1 MRILIDKSILILGIF
16 FMIAQLSLAQTYTI
30 ERSMNLSEAMSFS
43 SKLEHGIK
51 INKPGTGWK
60 VQVELKS
67 KERHTWSADALC
79 NDTILD
85 EQVYL
90 FGEQVTS
97 NTNGQY
103 SSEPLLLGAQE
114 YERYRP
120 GWFCWGVRTSSSNYR
135 YRLRRN
141 AYLLKVKTIEKSLET
156 YETSQGLETK
166 WVYYRSNTAPVLLTV
181 TLTGGV
187 TLSEIESIKIPGLG
201 IITQADFTHKTKFDS
216 MHACYSDPTDKIC
229 ATYADIRS
237 IPELDVTD
245 FKIQAHRGIWGK
257 YNENQ
262 ENTLSAM
269 EKATAQGYPLLET
282 DIMPYGVTNYSYP
295 NQANFAKPT
304 GLAAF
309 HDFVLERYTNGTGFI
324 MDRGYSYLKNLRL
337 KKPRST
343 DLGDERILFYAQNG
357 YEKELPATQSG
368 LLGFAAH
375 RHKVGLLIDMKNL
388 ENKGSGADCTEFCEF
403 EDQAYKNIS
412 LFHNMALAITK
423 AKLGNNLKYLTFK
436 TYLTYNELKTGLLA
450 AGVVESDFRKVLWAP
465 IIADAKG
472 TKNAEIVMTF
482 LKDWFMYNKS
492 VLYYETNFFNEG
504 DYLLNNDFCIGD
516 NCYNVMEYIYRMS
529 GRRAGIFSEEPV
541 GSKGV
546 VNRWG
551 TWNLKKDKSKG
562 EDRRGDHLWL
572 LSKPFFKHAV
582 ITTDRP
588 DIWNQ
593 LKN

>member
-1 MRILIDKSILILGIF
+1 MRILINKSILILGIF
-16 FMIAQLSLAQTYTI
+16 FMIAHLSLAQTYTL
-30 ERSMNLSEAMSFS
+30 ERSMNLNEAMSFS

-60 VQVELKS
+60 VKVELNS
-67 KERHTWSADALC
+67 KETHTWSVGSVCD
-79 NDTILD
+79 DTYTN
-85 EQVYL
+85 EEVYL

-103 SSEPLLLGAQE
+103 SSEPLLGGVQE
-114 YERYRP
+114 YERYKP
-120 GWFCWGVRTSSSNYR
+120 GWFCWGVRTSSSNDR

-141 AYLLKVKTIEKSLET
+141 AYLLKTKTIDKSLET

-187 TLSEIESIKIPGLG
+187 TLGEIEGIKIPGLG
-201 IITQADFTHKTKFDS
+201 IITQADFIDKTEFDS
-216 MHACYSDPTDKIC
+216 MHACYNNPTDEIC
-229 ATYADIRS
+229 ATYTDIRS
-237 IPELDVTD
+237 IPDLDVTD

-257 YNENQ
+257 FNGTQ
-262 ENTLSAM
+262 ENTIAAM
-269 EKATAQGYPLLET
+269 AEASSQGYPLLET
-282 DIMPYGVTNYSYP
+282 DIMPYGVNNYSYP

-324 MDRGYSYLKNLRL
+324 MDSDYSYLKNLLL

-343 DLGDERILFYAQNG
+343 DLGGERILFFAQNG
-357 YEKELPATQSG
+357 YGESLPDGQSG
-368 LLGFAAH
+368 LLGFAAFQ
-375 RHKVGLLIDMKNL
+375 KKKGLLIDMKTL
-388 ENKGSGADCTEFCEF
+388 ESKGSGTDCTQFCEF
-403 EDQAYKNIS
+403 EGQANKNIS
-412 LFHNMALAITK
+412 LFNNMALAIQNAK
-423 AKLGNNLKYLTFK
+423 AGNTLKYLTFK
-436 TYLTYNELKTGLLA
+436 TYLTYNELKTGLIA
-450 AGVVESDFRKVLWAP
+450 ADVDENDFRKVLWAP
-465 IIADAKG
+465 IIADSKG
-472 TKNAEIVMTF
+472 TKNVEIVMTF

-504 DYLLNNDFCIGD
+504 DYLLNNKFCIGD

-551 TWNLKKDKSKG
+551 TWNLKKDKSEG